1 MGGAGVVS
9 TQESE
14 YEEEK
19 VFRPTSPSKASQS
32 GCGVL
37 DEFGIFASLAVFPL
51 ASVEPFTVTA
61 AGSNGCDVYYAEGP
75 DILGLP
81 LKLLKALRT
90 HLMKDLVARL
100 KRIPLVEQD
109 FSNTAAGGST
119 LQSPESTTLNRTA
132 SSPVFPTMR

>member
-19 VFRPTSPSKASQS
+19 VFRPTWASKASQS

-51 ASVEPFTVTA
+51 ASVEPFTVS